1 MLLHVPVIRHC
12 RKQAEIKDA
21 FQSYINKN
29 RTMREKERENFGT
42 DDDKNFSALVS
53 KIKKKHL

>member
-1 MLLHVPVIRHC
+1 
-12 RKQAEIKDA
+12 
-21 FQSYINKN
+21 
-29 RTMREKERENFGT
+29 MREKERENFGT